1 MDKRSIKESIK
12 ARTFFR
18 DTVLYL
24 LMKMGFFSNYTRGL
38 ITMDRTYF
46 KLKKR
51 YEKRIKDFK
60 INEKAKQEESNFIW
74 ICWFQGIE
82 KAPELVK
89 KCYKS
94 VKKWYP
100 DNNIVLIT
108 KENFKDYTNIPE
120 YIIRK
125 WEKGIISNT
134 HFSDILRAS
143 LLIKNGGL
151 WLDATVLCT
160 GNSWNKIKENKLFV
174 YRNGW
179 MDMEY
184 INMASWLIY
193 SKSNNNI
200 LLLTQE
206 LLYEYWKKN
215 NYIVNYFLFH
225 MFFKMATEKYE
236 EEWKQVPYYSQ
247 IDNHLLANELINN
260 FDEKRYNEIKSLTNF
275 HKLTYKLQI
284 DKKYRQKNFFTIK
297 LLRNKEEE

>member
-1 MDKRSIKESIK
+1 
-12 ARTFFR
+12 
-18 DTVLYL
+18 
-24 LMKMGFFSNYTRGL
+24 MKMGFYSNYTRGL

-60 INEKAKQEESNFIW
+60 IDEKAKQEESNFIW

-108 KENFKDYTNIPE
+108 KENFKDYVDIPE
-120 YIIRK
+120 YIINK

-215 NYIVNYFLFH
+215 NYLVNYFLFH
-225 MFFKMATEKYE
+225 IFFKMATEKYK
-236 EEWKQVPYYSQ
+236 EEWKQIPYYSQ
-247 IDNHLLANELINN
+247 IDNHLLANELRNN
-260 FDEKRYNEIKSLTNF
+260 FNEKRYNEIKSLTNF
-275 HKLTYKLQI
+275 HKLTYKLQKEKKKKERTFY
-284 DKKYRQKNFFTIK
+284 DKII
-297 LLRNKEEE
+297 EE

>member
-60 INEKAKQEESNFIW
+60 IDEKAKQEESNFIW

-215 NYIVNYFLFH
+215 NYLVNYFLFH
-225 MFFKMATEKYE
+225 IFFKMATEKYE
-236 EEWKQVPYYSQ
+236 DEWKQVPYYSQ
-247 IDNHLLANELINN
+247 IDNHLLANELMNN

-284 DKKYRQKNFFTIK
+284 DKNTDKTTFYDKII
-297 LLRNKEEE
+297 EE